1 MDDLTFFKLK
11 KYKIFLPIGNSLEL
25 PRILSEVNIHT
36 YQSLFNTL
44 TCNIKF
50 VTYLLYSDNFQE
62 KLEFIFNPRRLSFH
76 SKVRPYYI
84 TQFNKIKDNYILNG
98 NGYSDVLFHKDFSYK
113 KDIHEQTPFVKGRYR
128 KKIICFNEN
137 LRTNKEKIL
146 ISLTDGVKVEDY
158 QLLGDRLVKRGIK
171 DFDFLVIAPL
181 SKDYKYYEEVDNTVF
196 RNIGGDY
203 YNIFI
208 LKYKK
213 LETLHR
219 SLRFLFRNSRRN

>member
-25 PRILSEVNIHT
+25 PRILNKINIKT
-36 YQSLFNTL
+36 YNCLFNAL
-44 TCNIKF
+44 SCNIKF
-50 VTYLLYSDNFQE
+50 VTYLLITDNFEE
-62 KLEFIFNPRRLSFH
+62 KLNFIFHPRRLSFH
-76 SKVRPYYI
+76 SKVRPYYV
-84 TQFNKIKDNYILNG
+84 TQFNKIKDKFILNG
-98 NGYSDVLFHKDFSYK
+98 NEYSDVLFHTDFSFREH
-113 KDIHEQTPFVKGRYR
+113 IHKQAPFVKDKYR
-128 KKIICFNEN
+128 TKLIKFNEN

-146 ISLTDGVKVEDY
+146 ISLTDTIKEEDY
-158 QLLGDRLVKRGIK
+158 QLLGDKLVKRGIK

-181 SKDYKYYEEVDNTVF
+181 SKDYKYYQEVGNTVF
-196 RNIGGDY
+196 RNVEGDN

-219 SLRFLFRNSRRN
+219 SLRFLFRSRN